1 MRKLIAGLL
10 AAGLLAAVSV
20 LAAPPKKQTTLSAAT
35 QECLS
40 CHREL
45 TPGLVRDW
53 ENSRH
58 ARVTPREGLKK
69 ARLERRI
76 SNEKIAPA
84 LMGTVVGCA
93 ECHTQ
98 NPGDHKDT
106 FEHNGYQVHV
116 VVTPRD
122 CAACHSLEVEQYGQ
136 NIMARA
142 YGNLMHNP
150 VYRSLAEDVNASAS
164 FREKRLQLTKPDDLT
179 NADSCL
185 FCHGTVVEVQGL
197 KSRETA
203 QGEMEFPVL
212 TGWPSQG
219 VGRVNPDGTL
229 GSCSP
234 CHSRHGYSIE
244 VARKPDTCSKCHKGP
259 DVPAY
264 PVYQVSKHG
273 SLYASQNKDWDLKAV
288 PWKVGK
294 DFNAPTCAAC
304 HVSLIT
310 GDGGKVVAER
320 THRMNDRL
328 PWRLFGLIYAHSHP
342 KEADTTVIRNKA
354 GLPLPTH
361 FSGEEATPFLIDEK
375 EKARRH
381 QKLQEVCLSC
391 HSQSWVNG
399 HFQRLDRAI
408 QTTNQM
414 TLAATEVMSAI
425 WAEGLAQGLAQNAS
439 PFDEAVEKKWIEQW
453 LFYANSTRLA
463 SAMMGADYG
472 VFANGRWYLRKNLQ
486 ELVEWLGEIEK
497 RR

>member
-1 MRKLIAGLL
+1 
-10 AAGLLAAVSV
+10 
-20 LAAPPKKQTTLSAAT
+20 
-35 QECLS
+35 
-40 CHREL
+40 
-45 TPGLVRDW
+45 
-53 ENSRH
+53 
-58 ARVTPREGLKK
+58 
-69 ARLERRI
+69 
-76 SNEKIAPA
+76 
-84 LMGTVVGCA
+84 
-93 ECHTQ
+93 
-98 NPGDHKDT
+98 
-106 FEHNGYQVHV
+106 
-116 VVTPRD
+116 
-122 CAACHSLEVEQYGQ
+122 
-136 NIMARA
+136 
-142 YGNLMHNP
+142 
-150 VYRSLAEDVNASAS
+150 
-164 FREKRLQLTKPDDLT
+164 
-179 NADSCL
+179 
-185 FCHGTVVEVQGL
+185 
-197 KSRETA
+197 
-203 QGEMEFPVL
+203 
-212 TGWPSQG
+212 
-219 VGRVNPDGTL
+219 
-229 GSCSP
+229 
-234 CHSRHGYSIE
+234 

-486 ELVEWLGEIEK
+486 ELVEWLGEREK

>member
-1 MRKLIAGLL
+1 
-10 AAGLLAAVSV
+10 
-20 LAAPPKKQTTLSAAT
+20 
-35 QECLS
+35 
-40 CHREL
+40 
-45 TPGLVRDW
+45 
-53 ENSRH
+53 
-58 ARVTPREGLKK
+58 
-69 ARLERRI
+69 
-76 SNEKIAPA
+76 
-84 LMGTVVGCA
+84 
-93 ECHTQ
+93 
-98 NPGDHKDT
+98 
-106 FEHNGYQVHV
+106 
-116 VVTPRD
+116 
-122 CAACHSLEVEQYGQ
+122 
-136 NIMARA
+136 
-142 YGNLMHNP
+142 
-150 VYRSLAEDVNASAS
+150 
-164 FREKRLQLTKPDDLT
+164 
-179 NADSCL
+179 
-185 FCHGTVVEVQGL
+185 
-197 KSRETA
+197 
-203 QGEMEFPVL
+203 MEFPVL

-486 ELVEWLGEIEK
+486 ELVEWLGEREK